1 MELNEVC
8 MFGDSVARG
17 IILDEH
23 GSYVP
28 IKESFGAE
36 AAQRLGIGLV
46 NKARFGCTITKGL
59 KIVRDFLTH
68 NLLNKPEQDAVKM
81 PAKGGASGAP
91 SWLSSQIALLEFGGN
106 DCDFH
111 WAEIAAD
118 PMGEHL
124 PMTPVDTFRDV
135 YGQMISS
142 LRAEGYNPVLLTL
155 PPLDAQRYFDWFTRG
170 GLDRDAILL
179 WLGDVQYIY
188 RWHEGY
194 NDAVWGIALDY
205 GCPIIDIR
213 KNFLQRK
220 RVSNLL
226 CLDGI
231 HPNRDGHKLIEQTIL
246 DYAEK
251 ASA

>member
-1 MELNEVC
+1 MIQLNEVC

-28 IKESFGAE
+28 IKDSFGAE
-36 AAQRLGIGLV
+36 AAQRLGIGFV

-59 KIVRDFLTH
+59 KIVSDFLKH
-68 NLLNKPEQDAVKM
+68 NILNRLGPGAAGSHTDNELVTAKP
-81 PAKGGASGAP
+81 AP
-91 SWLSSQIALLEFGGN
+91 QLALLEFGGN

-118 PMGEHL
+118 PAGEHQPL
-124 PMTPVDTFRDV
+124 TPVDTFCEV
-135 YGQMISS
+135 YGQVISS
-142 LRAEGYNPVLLTL
+142 LREQNFTPVLLTL
-155 PPLDAQRYFDWFTRG
+155 PPLDAKRYFDWFTRD
-170 GLDRDAILL
+170 GLDKDAIML

-194 NDAVWGIALDY
+194 NDAVWETAMKY
-205 GCPIIDIR
+205 GCPVIDIR
-213 KNFLQRK
+213 RGFLQHK
-220 RVSNLL
+220 CVSDLL

-231 HPNRDGHKLIEQTIL
+231 HPNREGHKVIEKTIL
-246 DYAEK
+246 DYA
-251 ASA
+251 AQAIS